1 MKLVSAPFVPSPRA
15 SSVASSAK
23 QQPKIVLASRS
34 PRRQALLTGLG
45 LEFEVQPADIDETPE
60 LHEQAYDLVT
70 RLSVSKARAI
80 AKYHPDTLIIAADT
94 TVVLG
99 EQFLEKPRDL
109 AQKRKFISLL
119 AGQPHTVLTGHTVAY
134 GEKLEQRTVAT
145 QVYVRNLSA
154 QEIDWYVSTG
164 EGLDKAG
171 GYAIQGH
178 GAALIDRIEGCYF
191 NVVGMSVAT
200 VFELCQ
206 NLDVPLV

>member
-1 MKLVSAPFVPSPRA
+1 MP
-15 SSVASSAK
+15 ASSANASPFK
-23 QQPKIVLASRS
+23 QPHNEQPRIVLASRS
-34 PRRQALLTGLG
+34 PRRQALLNGLG
-45 LEFEVQPADIDETPE
+45 FTFEVQPADIDETPQP
-60 LHEQAYDLVT
+60 HEQAYDLVT
-70 RLSVSKARAI
+70 RLSASKARAI
-80 AKYHPDTLIIAADT
+80 AQHHPDALIIAADT

-109 AQKRKFISLL
+109 AQKREFISLL
-119 AGQPHTVLTGHTVAY
+119 AGKPHTVLTGHAVAY
-134 GEKLEQRTVAT
+134 GETLEQRTTST
-145 QVYVRNLSA
+145 QVYVRDLGE

-178 GAALIDRIEGCYF
+178 GAALVDRIEGCYF

-206 NLDVPLV
+206 NLGVPLV